1 MADIKENKCPG
12 NSRGSVEEKRRLEGG
27 FITPMIELRYQ
38 NLRMNREDIKI
49 ST

>member
-1 MADIKENKCPG
+1 MADIKENKCLG
-12 NSRGSVEEKRRLEGG
+12 NSRENVEERFKAG
-27 FITPMIELRYQ
+27 FITSMIELRYQ